1 MSLSPEQAD
10 AASNGHDETGGHDGR
25 KGYLTG
31 SILSVVLTVIPFW
44 LVMSGAVHD
53 VQTVAF
59 LIFGFA
65 LVQIVVHVVF
75 FLHLDTR
82 SEGGWTLLAFL
93 FTTVIVFLTIGGSI
107 WVMYHLNANMMPMP
121 GNGVGN
127 MSSMAP
133 GSEP

>member
-1 MSLSPEQAD
+1 MSHSPQAAD
-10 AASNGHDETGGHDGR
+10 AAHPDHGSR
-25 KGYLTG
+25 KGFVTG
-31 SILSVVLTVIPFW
+31 SILSVVLTAIPFW
-44 LVMSGAVHD
+44 LVMSGALHD
-53 VQTVAF
+53 MATTAF
-59 LIFGFA
+59 LIFGLA

-93 FTTVIVFLTIGGSI
+93 FTTIIVVLTIGGSI

-127 MSSMAP
+127 MSGM
-133 GSEP
+133 G